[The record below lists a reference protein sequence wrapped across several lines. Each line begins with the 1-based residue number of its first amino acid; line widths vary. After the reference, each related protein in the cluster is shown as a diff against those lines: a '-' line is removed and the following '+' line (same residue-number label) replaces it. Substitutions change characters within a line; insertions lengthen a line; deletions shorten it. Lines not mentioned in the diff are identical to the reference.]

1 MRNRPKDPT
10 AKEISLFVS
19 KLPCLMPEYR
29 QIGGFNDKMCQVC
42 QFAKGNFPLSFQID

>member
-1 MRNRPKDPT
+1 MRNQSKDHM

-19 KLPCLMPEYR
+19 KLPCLMPEYW
-29 QIGGFNDKMCQVC
+29 QIGRFNDKMCQVC